1 MELVWRENE
10 NRTEIRPI
18 TEWNKSKEKEQKKEY
33 DLLVLFFILLNW
45 NIFCCCLNATK
56 VFHINGH

>member
-18 TEWNKSKEKEQKKEY
+18 KEWNKSKEKEQKKSM
-33 DLLVLFFILLNW
+33 I
-45 NIFCCCLNATK
+45 C
-56 VFHINGH
+56 

>member
-18 TEWNKSKEKEQKKEY
+18 KEWNKSKEKEQKNRVVWFASFIFHSLE
-33 DLLVLFFILLNW
+33 LEHFF
-45 NIFCCCLNATK
+45 
-56 VFHINGH
+56 VVV

>member
-18 TEWNKSKEKEQKKEY
+18 TECNKSKEKEQKKSM
-33 DLLVLFFILLNW
+33 I
-45 NIFCCCLNATK
+45 C
-56 VFHINGH
+56 